1 MVNLR
6 NENDWRVNKA
16 GDIDNEASCYGIEHW
31 RLSHPWLSQ
40 LAGKNWVDIFAFREA
55 YVTACRRAGVREVQ
69 LDYYPGTMVSVDD
82 LADLTKF
89 VDIITSSPEISSK
102 LNRR

>member
-1 MVNLR
+1 MNQWKVT
-6 NENDWRVNKA
+6 KA
-16 GDIDNEASCYGIEHW
+16 GDIDNYRACYDIEHKS
-31 RLSHPWLSQ
+31 LSHPWISQ

-82 LADLTKF
+82 LADMTKF

-102 LNRR
+102 LKRR